1 MTHIG
6 NGTGNH
12 AAFIT
17 ATTILM
23 TENTTRA
30 TNNISPMLLVLLL
43 LSPHACVTQ
52 SYGQRHACSSS
63 RPSWCLVG
71 DAISPFLEPS
81 KALPNCQV
89 TSHTAAAGMHAYA
102 WQPHMALYSC
112 GLWLLRPLASPIPG
126 IDCMIGGNG
135 ESSPRL
141 SICSW
146 HHHVLSIRLRKFLW
160 WFDLP
165 SCPTTTTTRSAPAS
179 APECHDHKLPSRPL
193 PPAVRVPT
201 GRGRSIMAL
210 RTTVRW
216 MWCSGSTHF
225 RIILLP
231 GRYTCCYTRSV

>member
-1 MTHIG
+1 MLSGFVHTSHHIPVFSNVDVKAARCVVARILQWLYPPLNLQQLGMWQAETMTHIG

-17 ATTILM
+17 AATTILM

-63 RPSWCLVG
+63 RPSWW
-71 DAISPFLEPS
+71 AISPFLEPS

-141 SICSW
+141 
-146 HHHVLSIRLRKFLW
+146 HLLMA
-160 WFDLP
+160 P
-165 SCPTTTTTRSAPAS
+165 PCPFHSA
-179 APECHDHKLPSRPL
+179 
-193 PPAVRVPT
+193 
-201 GRGRSIMAL
+201 
-210 RTTVRW
+210 
-216 MWCSGSTHF
+216 
-225 RIILLP
+225 
-231 GRYTCCYTRSV
+231 